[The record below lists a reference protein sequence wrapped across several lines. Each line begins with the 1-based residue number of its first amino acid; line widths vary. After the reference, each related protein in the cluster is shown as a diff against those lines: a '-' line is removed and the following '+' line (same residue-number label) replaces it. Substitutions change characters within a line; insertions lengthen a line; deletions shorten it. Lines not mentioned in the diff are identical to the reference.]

1 MEPDGLAIIAVDVSN
16 DVQRTRQFYDENGFS
31 IPAAFDPGQEISA
44 RAYGVIATPTNY
56 LLDKRG
62 RIVWR
67 HYGYKRGDEADVRR
81 EIRELL
87 AKGN

>member
-1 MEPDGLAIIAVDVSN
+1 LSVIAIDVSN
-16 DVQRTRQFYDENGFS
+16 DVERTRQFYDDNGFA

-56 LLDKRG
+56 LLDQQG

-81 EIRELL
+81 EIADVL
-87 AKGN
+87 AGAD

>member
-1 MEPDGLAIIAVDVSN
+1 MIAVDVS
-16 DVQRTRQFYDENGFS
+16 DDLERASQFYDENDFS

-56 LLDKRG
+56 LLDGRG

-67 HYGYKRGDEADVRR
+67 HYGYKRGDEDDVRR
-81 EIRELL
+81 EIGEVL
-87 AKGN
+87 AKAE

>member
-1 MEPDGLAIIAVDVSN
+1 MAIIAIDVSN
-16 DVQRTRQFYDENGFS
+16 DVERTRQFYDENGFS

-44 RAYGVIATPTNY
+44 GSYGLIATPTNY
-56 LLDKRG
+56 LLDQRG

-81 EIRELL
+81 EIAEVL
-87 AKGN
+87 AKAD